1 MLGLYVHIP
10 FCASICNYCNFNRG
24 LFDGPLKDRYLDALR
39 LEIATAGDGSA
50 TDTVFF
56 GGGTPSLLDP
66 PEIASI
72 LETARRAFD
81 ISGDAEVTLEANP
94 ETVTRERLD
103 GYRAAGVNRL
113 SYGVQSFRDDDLV
126 RLGRAHSAARA
137 ESAVALARAAGF
149 ANVSLDLMM
158 WLPQQSLAQWLES
171 VDRLAAIGPEHA
183 SLYLLEIYPNAPLRD
198 AMARGQWSVAPED
211 DAADMYLA
219 AMERLDAAGYH
230 QYEISNVAR
239 NQRESRHNLKYWTDG
254 AWLGFGCGAHSTRDG
269 RRWKNRSSTEEYIA
283 TVAGGGHPRIDE
295 RRLSQEERLEECL
308 FMGLRLTRG
317 VNLDAISA
325 EFDVDVWARYRD
337 ELEPF
342 RDQRLLIY
350 DSSFLR
356 LTRPGMLLAN
366 EIMRVF
372 ISPAVR

>member
-171 VDRLAAIGPEHA
+171 VDRLAAIGPEKH
-183 SLYLLEIYPNAPLRD
+183 
-198 AMARGQWSVAPED
+198 G
-211 DAADMYLA
+211 
-219 AMERLDAAGYH
+219 
-230 QYEISNVAR
+230 
-239 NQRESRHNLKYWTDG
+239 RE
-254 AWLGFGCGAHSTRDG
+254 F
-269 RRWKNRSSTEEYIA
+269 
-283 TVAGGGHPRIDE
+283 
-295 RRLSQEERLEECL
+295 
-308 FMGLRLTRG
+308 
-317 VNLDAISA
+317 
-325 EFDVDVWARYRD
+325 
-337 ELEPF
+337 
-342 RDQRLLIY
+342 
-350 DSSFLR
+350 
-356 LTRPGMLLAN
+356 
-366 EIMRVF
+366 
-372 ISPAVR
+372 